1 MDGIRPK
8 VLGLIIL
15 LNAMAYEPL
24 LPPWGW
30 NPAQTFQTAYIAEQE
45 NRRAQEEFEVGM
57 ELERYLL
64 PMKKQQAQLAM
75 EKMNLEMERTRGE
88 IDRQRILTRQMTDVQ
103 RNVNQGFNSGL
114 ATGGSTA
121 GGAAANAP
129 GYQSQFGFGRGLA
142 QPAQQSVVKPTWK
155 VVTPTPTP
163 TGP

>member
-1 MDGIRPK
+1 
-8 VLGLIIL
+8 
-15 LNAMAYEPL
+15 MAQSYLSAVPFAA
-24 LPPWGW
+24 PDPMPWNW
-30 NPAQTFQTAYIAEQE
+30 NPAQTFLTAYYDQQQE
-45 NRRAQEEFEVGM
+45 KRAQQEFQAAQEM
-57 ELERYLL
+57 DQILF
-64 PMKKQQAQLAM
+64 PIKQQQAQLAL

-88 IDRQRILTRQMTDVQ
+88 IDRQRILTRQMTDAT
-103 RNVNQGFNSGL
+103 RNTNRGFNSGL